1 MTTQNKIEEVKV
13 ETVKKTESKSS
24 SKDSRIV
31 VVRVRGKIN
40 LDAGIKKTFDML
52 NLFNKNGCVVL
63 DNTPSNKGMIIKI
76 KDYVTWGELDEDL
89 FKEMVE
95 KKADIYLDRLNDSK
109 KLYSYSKHFT
119 FNKKN
124 YKKFIRLE
132 PPVKG
137 FGVNG
142 IKKPFSK
149 GGALGYRAK
158 EINDLLKRMM

>member
-1 MTTQNKIEEVKV
+1 MLILHRFNYTITLTYHMTEEYVGVKFA
-13 ETVKKTESKSS
+13 TKFVKKEKP
-24 SKDSRIV
+24 I
-31 VVRVRGKIN
+31 
-40 LDAGIKKTFDML
+40 
-52 NLFNKNGCVVL
+52 NKNNENL
-63 DNTPSNKGMIIKI
+63 IA
-76 KDYVTWGELDEDL
+76 Y
-89 FKEMVE
+89 
-95 KKADIYLDRLNDSK
+95 SK

-158 EINDLLKRMM
+158 EINDLLRRMM

>member
-76 KDYVTWGELDEDL
+76 KDYVTWGELDED
-89 FKEMVE
+89 
-95 KKADIYLDRLNDSK
+95 
-109 KLYSYSKHFT
+109 
-119 FNKKN
+119 
-124 YKKFIRLE
+124 
-132 PPVKG
+132 
-137 FGVNG
+137 
-142 IKKPFSK
+142 
-149 GGALGYRAK
+149 
-158 EINDLLKRMM
+158 